1 MATLTPL
8 DDVLELAAL
17 LRPMWAS
24 IDAELRASGVPLN
37 EGDPDPD
44 PHPGKGDPDPDPG
57 KGDPDPAK
65 GDPDPDP
72 DPDWKAESRKHE
84 RRAKQERKAR
94 EELERK
100 LKERDDAD
108 KSEQEKAIEKAR
120 EEAKTEALTE
130 SQKERRN
137 DRLEVAVAR
146 NAAKTFADVDD
157 ALVHIKRAIDNGD
170 VDEDDI
176 FDSEGKVQTEAL
188 KTALDDL
195 LERKPH
201 LKATPGRAAGSADA
215 GRGSGSGKSA
225 DDMSIDD
232 HLKAVQSR

>member
-1 MATLTPL
+1 MATRTPL

-17 LRPMWAS
+17 LRPTWDD
-24 IDAELRASGVPLN
+24 IDAELLASGVPLN
-37 EGDPDPD
+37 EGDPDP
-44 PHPGKGDPDPDPG
+44 K
-57 KGDPDPAK
+57 PDPAPDPK
-65 GDPDPDP
+65 PEPDPKPDPDPDP
-72 DPDWKAESRKHE
+72 DPKPDDWKAHARKHE
-84 RRAKQERKAR
+84 REAKKAR
-94 EELERK
+94 KERDELERK
-100 LKERDDAD
+100 LKERDDAN

-120 EEAKTEALTE
+120 EEARTEALTA

-137 DRLEVAVAR
+137 DRLEVAVTR

-157 ALVHIKRAIDNGD
+157 ALVHVQRAIAAGD
-170 VDEDDI
+170 IDEDDI

-188 KTALDDL
+188 KTALDEL

-201 LKATPGRAAGSADA
+201 LKATPGRVAGDADA

-225 DDMSIDD
+225 DDMSTDE